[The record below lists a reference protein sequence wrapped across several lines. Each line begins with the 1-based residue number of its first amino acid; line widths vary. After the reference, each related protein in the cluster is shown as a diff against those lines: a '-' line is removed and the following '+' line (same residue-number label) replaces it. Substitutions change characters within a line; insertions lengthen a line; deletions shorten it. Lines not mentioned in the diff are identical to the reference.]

1 MIRAAAAGPVDPAM
15 PRSQPFTAADYRF
28 MAQALELARRGLY
41 TTAPNPRVGCVIVRD
56 GQVVGEGY
64 HARAGEAHA
73 EVHALRQAG
82 EQARGSTVYV
92 TLEPCAHYG
101 RTPPCA
107 EALLRAGVA
116 RVVAA
121 MEDPNPLVAG
131 RGLALLEQHGIM
143 TGSGLLAAEAA
154 ELNRGFV
161 ARMTRGRP
169 WLRLKIAASLD
180 GRTALANGGSKWIT
194 ATPAR
199 IDVHRWR
206 AQSCAVLT
214 GIGTVLAD
222 DPELS
227 VRHVDTSRQPAR
239 IVVDS
244 QLRLP
249 PQARILAAGKVFVAT
264 TSRDAEKIL
273 RLEQVGAEIIQAG
286 HPGGPVD
293 LHALLAALAGR
304 GCNEILAEAGATL
317 SGALLQAGLVDELIV
332 YLAPKLMGGTARGML
347 DLPDYTQMA
356 QVPGLT
362 IQEVRAIGQDWRV
375 MARVNTQGSEA

>member
-1 MIRAAAAGPVDPAM
+1 M
-15 PRSQPFTAADYRF
+15 PDTQPFTAADYRF

-41 TTAPNPRVGCVIVRD
+41 TTTPNPRVGCVIVRD
-56 GQVVGEGY
+56 GQVIGEGY

-107 EALLRAGVA
+107 EALLQAGVA

-121 MEDPNPLVAG
+121 MADPNPLVAG
-131 RGLALLEQHGIM
+131 RGLALLERNGIM

-180 GRTALANGGSKWIT
+180 GRTALANGVSQWIT
-194 ATPAR
+194 DTPAR
-199 IDVHRWR
+199 SDVHRWR

-227 VRHVDTSRQPAR
+227 VRHVETSRQPAR

-249 PQARILAAGKVFVAT
+249 PTARLLAAGKVLVAT
-264 TSRDAEKIL
+264 TSRDTEKIR
-273 RLEQVGAEIIQAG
+273 RLEQAGAELLQAG
-286 HPGGPVD
+286 SPGGQVD
-293 LHALLAALAGR
+293 LNTLLVALAAR
-304 GCNEILAEAGATL
+304 GCNEILTEAGATL
-317 SGALLQAGLVDELIV
+317 SGALLQAGLVDELII
-332 YLAPKLMGGTARGML
+332 YLAPRLMGGAARGML
-347 DLPDYTQMA
+347 DLPGYTQMA
-356 QVPGLT
+356 QVPGLA

-375 MARVNTQGSEA
+375 MARVNTLGSEE

>member
-1 MIRAAAAGPVDPAM
+1 MTRAAIGPFYPAM
-15 PRSQPFTAADYRF
+15 PDFQPFTAADYRF
-28 MAQALELARRGLY
+28 MAQALKLARRGLWS
-41 TTAPNPRVGCVIVRD
+41 TTPNPRVGCVIVRD
-56 GQVVGEGY
+56 GQVIGEGY

-73 EVHALRQAG
+73 EVHALRQAS

-131 RGLALLEQHGIM
+131 RGLALLEQQGIQ

-180 GRTALANGGSKWIT
+180 GRTALANGVSQWIT
-194 ATPAR
+194 DTPAR
-199 IDVHRWR
+199 MDVHRWR

-227 VRHVDTSRQPAR
+227 VRHVETSRQPAR

-249 PQARILAAGKVFVAT
+249 PQARILAAGKVLVAT
-264 TSRDAEKIL
+264 TSQDAEKIQ
-273 RLEQVGAEIIQAG
+273 RLERAGAEVLQAG
-286 HPGGPVD
+286 SPGNRVD
-293 LHALLAALAGR
+293 LHALLVALADR
-304 GCNEILAEAGATL
+304 GCNEILAETGATL
-317 SGALLQAGLVDELIV
+317 SGALLQTGLVDELIV
-332 YLAPKLMGGTARGML
+332 YFAPKLMGGMARGML

-362 IQEVRAIGQDWRV
+362 IQDVRAIGQDWRV
-375 MARVNTQGSEA
+375 MARVNTQGNEA